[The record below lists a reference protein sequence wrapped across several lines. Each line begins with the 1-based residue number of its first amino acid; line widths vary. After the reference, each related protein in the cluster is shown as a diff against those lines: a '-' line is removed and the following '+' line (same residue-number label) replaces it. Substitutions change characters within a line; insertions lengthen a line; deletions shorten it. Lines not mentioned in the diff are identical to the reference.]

1 MRALALRLLQLSA
14 LLVGFGLRVWRLD
27 FQELRGDEVFGYLFS
42 LRPWDD
48 IVRAT
53 IELQEPHPVAS
64 YYALKGWLLSAGESE
79 FALRFAGVWFSVL
92 AIALLYRLGRTLRL
106 DILVATTA
114 MGLLALSPY
123 AIWHAQDARMYS
135 MSLALTTASSWLA
148 VAWLYARGRQ
158 RWLPALAYIIVSWL
172 ALHTHY
178 FAAFVLVAQYLFML
192 GTGIWQRAWR
202 TVVLPWLLIQ
212 GAVALLYLP
221 WLVQAAATLTSYG
234 GNGDSPGFGAMA
246 QRALSVFAAG
256 ESVPPAQRTALAIIA
271 GLLLLIGSVRLLRGA
286 RGEATA
292 FLLLYLLVPVGAT
305 WLSALQRPIFDERYL
320 VAALPPFFLLIGA
333 IFQPPAVERTR
344 RAYPALRLTS
354 YALLAGLILVG
365 LLSLNRYYT
374 DPAYSKTRGWRELAT
389 ALEALS
395 VDLPAEQV
403 RIAQNFPDPTLW
415 YYYNGPLEHAVLP
428 PGPLDADGAM
438 RAVAELQA
446 AGVRRVLLP
455 AQPAPNWDDADLART
470 ALAERY
476 ELLVERQVASWP
488 VAIYAR
494 APGEMTETDATWQ
507 NGLRLT
513 AAAIEPPT
521 LTPGNALAVWLQWD
535 QRTADLSG
543 TEKVFV
549 QLLGPAGSVVAQD
562 DQLLEVAMPDS
573 PQLHGLAL
581 PAELSPGS
589 YRLITG
595 LYDPAIDGAPRTLT
609 TTSDDHI
616 VLHEWAVDSIQE

>member
-48 IVRAT
+48 IVARHDRAAGAAPGRQ
-53 IELQEPHPVAS
+53 LLCAQGLAARARAKAS
-64 YYALKGWLLSAGESE
+64 LHSALPACGSAYWPSPCSTGWA
-79 FALRFAGVWFSVL
+79 ARFGWIL
-92 AIALLYRLGRTLRL
+92 
-106 DILVATTA
+106 LVATTA
-114 MGLLALSPY
+114 MALLALSPY

-221 WLVQAAATLTSYG
+221 WLIQAAATLTSYG

-333 IFQPPAVERTR
+333 IFQPPAVATR
-344 RAYPALRLTS
+344 ARLSRPAL
-354 YALLAGLILVG
+354 
-365 LLSLNRYYT
+365 
-374 DPAYSKTRGWRELAT
+374 
-389 ALEALS
+389 
-395 VDLPAEQV
+395 
-403 RIAQNFPDPTLW
+403 
-415 YYYNGPLEHAVLP
+415 
-428 PGPLDADGAM
+428 
-438 RAVAELQA
+438 
-446 AGVRRVLLP
+446 
-455 AQPAPNWDDADLART
+455 
-470 ALAERY
+470 
-476 ELLVERQVASWP
+476 
-488 VAIYAR
+488 
-494 APGEMTETDATWQ
+494 
-507 NGLRLT
+507 
-513 AAAIEPPT
+513 
-521 LTPGNALAVWLQWD
+521 
-535 QRTADLSG
+535 
-543 TEKVFV
+543 
-549 QLLGPAGSVVAQD
+549 
-562 DQLLEVAMPDS
+562 DQLRAASGANLGRFAISEPL
-573 PQLHGLAL
+573 LHR
-581 PAELSPGS
+581 S
-589 YRLITG
+589 RL
-595 LYDPAIDGAPRTLT
+595 
-609 TTSDDHI
+609 
-616 VLHEWAVDSIQE
+616 